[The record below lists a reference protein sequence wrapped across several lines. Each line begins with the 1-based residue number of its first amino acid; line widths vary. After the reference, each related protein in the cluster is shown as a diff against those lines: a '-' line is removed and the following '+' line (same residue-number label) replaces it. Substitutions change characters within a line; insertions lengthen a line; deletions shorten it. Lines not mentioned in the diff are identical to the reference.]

1 MRRIARKALKSK
13 GEFHLSIVSSSPF
26 NENVEYG
33 YARVKLT
40 EKVANSDFIS
50 LKLLYVQKAC

>member
-1 MRRIARKALKSK
+1 MRIIARKALKSK
-13 GEFHLSIVSSSPF
+13 GEFYLSIISSSHF
-26 NENVEYG
+26 NEHVEYG

-50 LKLLYVQKAC
+50 LK